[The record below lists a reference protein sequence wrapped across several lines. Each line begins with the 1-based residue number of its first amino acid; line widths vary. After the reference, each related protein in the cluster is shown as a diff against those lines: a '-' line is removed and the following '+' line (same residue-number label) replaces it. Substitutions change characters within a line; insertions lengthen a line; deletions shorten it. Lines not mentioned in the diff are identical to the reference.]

1 MLEEARS
8 HQQAGRFADAAPLFA
23 QRADAGGNDEEAWYA
38 RWQYARCLRDLSDEG
53 GFLRQ
58 ALMAF
63 NQRPQRAEPL
73 YDLAR
78 FYRERSMNDA
88 SVLFCEAGLALPP
101 PEPGALFLEEFVYTA
116 GLREEYSIAANYGRD
131 PARKDRGYAACNWLA
146 LNREIPSS
154 PRDLARSNLRAYM
167 QPAAAIMPSF
177 AARPIRFTP
186 PHGYRPMNPSVARWG
201 DRIVLVLRTV
211 NYTVTEDGRYVTP
224 NGAPDLTQNFLLWL
238 NDELEVQSSA
248 EILPP
253 ADLPMPAFDDASALA
268 DLRLFAWREGLW
280 CVACYREL
288 TAQGWYEQ
296 VLARVAGGPPGP
308 CRLIDWRVL
317 RPKMPDWH
325 EKNWMPRVIGD
336 ELQFIYKCDPT
347 RVLDDGMRT
356 LVETTPA
363 IAADEFKGGS
373 QAIPFD
379 ACPWHGTGGGWL
391 VLIHEVRERISDG
404 WRDYR
409 HRFVWFDEASVL
421 RGVSRPFYFSKPGIE
436 FAVGLAWHPDGK
448 RLLISYGVRD
458 SEAWIATVDAG
469 EVRQVLEDAERL
481 PSGTPGTG
489 RSLDVS
495 FRQKKGGS
503 SESAAEP
510 AELGFVSNRLDV
522 GRQAAPRHGQPRARA
537 ARRPGRGR
545 RDDHPVPHQERSG
558 RRARRPQRGRQD
570 ADRRRGRNPRR
581 QATARPAQGDRGLW
595 QTGTPLCSSFVH

>member
-1 MLEEARS
+1 LEEDMFEEARS

-167 QPAAAIMPSF
+167 QPVAAIMPSF

-186 PHGYRPMNPSVARWG
+186 PRGYRPMNPSVARWG

-224 NGAPDLTQNFLLWL
+224 DGAPDLTQNFLLWL

-336 ELQFIYKCDPT
+336 ELQFVYKCDPT

-379 ACPWHGTGGGWL
+379 ACPWHGIGGGWL

-503 SESAAEP
+503 SESDLVHDVLDKDPIPGGSLVDRTEKSLRDPLSSESPLRGETGRRGSSQPGYILLTEP
-510 AELGFVSNRLDV
+510 LCISTKLPESCGT
-522 GRQAAPRHGQPRARA
+522 ARSRT
-537 ARRPGRGR
+537 ARR
-545 RDDHPVPHQERSG
+545 
-558 RRARRPQRGRQD
+558 
-570 ADRRRGRNPRR
+570 
-581 QATARPAQGDRGLW
+581 TF
-595 QTGTPLCSSFVH
+595 SS